1 MDKVGL
7 FLNLVCMGFLIFLLI
22 IYFSKKNM
30 NNMDNKVYR
39 YILISD
45 FFMILFELIFI
56 LVCYFFKDKCG
67 IIVINN

>member
-7 FLNLVCMGFLIFLLI
+7 FLNIVCMGFLIFLLI

-45 FFMILFELIFI
+45 FFMILF
-56 LVCYFFKDKCG
+56 
-67 IIVINN
+67 